1 MKNNKKILTSIEPIF
16 DNTVPIFQ
24 RIYNSVKETIVNI
37 ITPPKAGN
45 EIISLKALE
54 EPLLPWSAKV
64 NTNATSQIY
73 QILSTEYLISAIDGT
88 N

>member
-37 ITPPKAGN
+37 VTPPKAGN
-45 EIISLKALE
+45 ETISLKSGE
-54 EPLLPWSAKV
+54 EPLLQ
-64 NTNATSQIY
+64 TNIKKIDSV
-73 QILSTEYLISAIDGT
+73 ELIHGYYGK
-88 N
+88 

>member
-45 EIISLKALE
+45 EIISLKSGE
-54 EPLLPWSAKV
+54 EPLLPKSQSAQ
-64 NTNATSQIY
+64 TNIKKIDSV
-73 QILSTEYLISAIDGT
+73 ELIHGYYGK
-88 N
+88 